1 MGVGKE
7 RYCDVSDEFVLN
19 ESGDVG
25 GSVNGGAIVSV
36 ERLTTMSIS
45 TLLLRA
51 CPVPARATADSSV
64 SAHTQERRPSDRR
77 GSSSHHLLPSH
88 VLANRHHC
96 DWSDGCSRWVG
107 K

>member
-51 CPVPARATADSSV
+51 DHGHLALKARQAAQ
-64 SAHTQERRPSDRR
+64 AHRQRYLRSWT
-77 GSSSHHLLPSH
+77 GSGSPNS
-88 VLANRHHC
+88 
-96 DWSDGCSRWVG
+96 
-107 K
+107 